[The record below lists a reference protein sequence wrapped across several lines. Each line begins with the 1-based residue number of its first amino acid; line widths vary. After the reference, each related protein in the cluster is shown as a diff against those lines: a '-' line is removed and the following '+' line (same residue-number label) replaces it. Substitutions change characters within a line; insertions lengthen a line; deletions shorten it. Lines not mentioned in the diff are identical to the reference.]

1 MTDGTDAKAVDR
13 LRQALAKEGA
23 KLKLIAPKIGK
34 MANGLVPDQT
44 VEGAPSVLFDA
55 VVLLPSEAGAKD
67 LTAMAAAV
75 NWVRDAFG
83 HLKAIGF
90 NEAAASLLDK
100 AGIAPDDKLGVI
112 FFEAGRGLESFI
124 ATAKKH
130 KVWDREKL
138 VHPPR

>member
-1 MTDGTDAKAVDR
+1 M
-13 LRQALAKEGA
+13 
-23 KLKLIAPKIGK
+23 
-34 MANGLVPDQT
+34 
-44 VEGAPSVLFDA
+44 
-55 VVLLPSEAGAKD
+55 LPSEAGTKD
-67 LTAMAAAV
+67 LLGMAAAV

-90 NEAAASLLDK
+90 NDAAKPLLDK

-112 FFEAGRGLESFI
+112 SVEAGRGLETFI

-138 VHPPR
+138 VQPPR